1 MAPTL
6 DILLSF
12 MRTFLLEGKTSFLIA
27 SLMED
32 RIASVTML
40 NLSDDAVEDK
50 GQQQHMTIV
59 IAHFR

>member
-6 DILLSF
+6 DISLSF

-27 SLMED
+27 SLIED

>member
-6 DILLSF
+6 DISLNF

-50 GQQQHMTIV
+50 GQHQHMTIV